1 MADYKKM
8 YLTALDA
15 IERAMALLEEAEQ
28 TCEELYV
35 QTCDEEN
42 APKLQQNR
50 YRITGFT
57 NDRVKGT
64 VNAQKDSVLFLSIL
78 DNPGWKVRIDGRPV
92 SKIRDTDLAF
102 TGVRVSA

>member
-42 APKLQQNR
+42 APKLRLYLINR
-50 YRITGFT
+50 
-57 NDRVKGT
+57 KSEKE
-64 VNAQKDSVLFLSIL
+64 Q
-78 DNPGWKVRIDGRPV
+78 
-92 SKIRDTDLAF
+92 
-102 TGVRVSA
+102 

>member
-42 APKLQQNR
+42 APKMRLYPINHCVQ
-50 YRITGFT
+50 
-57 NDRVKGT
+57 
-64 VNAQKDSVLFLSIL
+64 
-78 DNPGWKVRIDGRPV
+78 
-92 SKIRDTDLAF
+92 
-102 TGVRVSA
+102 